1 MQKLSE
7 YVKVAE
13 AAEILGV
20 SQNTL
25 RTWAEDGR
33 VPMFRNP
40 ANGYRMFR
48 RDDLEAFLQEAA
60 KPVPTEKRK
69 RAK

>member
-7 YVKVAE
+7 YLKVAE

-20 SQNTL
+20 FQNTL
-25 RTWAEDGR
+25 RTWAETGR
-33 VPMFRNP
+33 LPMFRNP

-48 RDDLEAFLQEAA
+48 RGDLEAFLLEAA
-60 KPVPTEKRK
+60 KPVPAEKRK
-69 RAK
+69 NAK